1 MPAIRCEFCTAPPYQ
16 EVAVMKWRG
25 DERERLTIKLCGKH
39 HARIAKAGQKG
50 WEHNDFRWKIGF
62 W

>member
-1 MPAIRCEFCTAPPYQ
+1 MPAARCEFCTAPPYQ

-39 HARIAKAGQKG
+39 HTRIAKAGQKG
-50 WEHNDFRWKIGF
+50 WEHKEFRWKIGF